1 MSLPETA
8 AAAFA
13 ILAAFPILG
22 QMALVI
28 GAPWGSIT
36 LGGLWPGVLPPRL
49 RLAALA
55 QAAILTALALIAL
68 DHGGYLDIGLPPYA
82 IWVTAAVTCISAVLN
97 NIHAFAHRT
106 PSLGSGDDPDGLG
119 RSHACRHLSLEL
131 PAACPQPAVIMT
143 KVPR

>member
-97 NIHAFAHRT
+97 NIT
-106 PSLGSGDDPDGLG
+106 PSRIERRLWGPVTILM
-119 RSHACRHLSLEL
+119 AL
-131 PAACPQPAVIMT
+131 AALTLAVT
-143 KVPR
+143 

>member
-36 LGGLWPGVLPPRL
+36 LGGRWPGVLPPRL

-97 NIHAFAHRT
+97 NIT
-106 PSLGSGDDPDGLG
+106 PSRIERRLWGPVTILM
-119 RSHACRHLSLEL
+119 AL
-131 PAACPQPAVIMT
+131 AALTLAVT
-143 KVPR
+143 

>member
-22 QMALVI
+22 QLALVL

-36 LGGLWPGVLPPRL
+36 LGGRWPGVLPPRL

-55 QAAILTALALIAL
+55 QAAVLIALPLIAL
-68 DHGGYLDIGLPPYA
+68 DHGGLLQIGLPPAA
-82 IWVTAAVTCISAVLN
+82 IWVTVAVSCVSAVLN
-97 NIHAFAHRT
+97 NIT
-106 PSLGSGDDPDGLG
+106 PSRIERRLWGPVTILM
-119 RSHACRHLSLEL
+119 AL
-131 PAACPQPAVIMT
+131 AALTLAVT
-143 KVPR
+143 